1 VSATTSTDFRSLPFY
16 QAARRVY
23 RGAARRLNVALWSG
37 LTVVS
42 GRHPRLLLT
51 SGGGLGDHLLCTAV
65 FRELR
70 QRGARDLWMASNHRA
85 LFRHNADID
94 RVVPLGLFF
103 DRWARK
109 AGGQVILLGYAPHI
123 KEEDRDIPPPRHII
137 ACLCQQLG
145 LTGQV
150 GLRPYMP
157 LLDRER
163 RAGELA
169 PRQIA
174 IQSSGLGAQYPMRN
188 KEWFPERFQAVVTA
202 LKPRYSFVQVGAA
215 SDPLLEGA
223 IDLRGKTSL
232 RQTAAILSAS
242 LAFVGQVGFLMHLAR
257 AVDCRAAIVYGGRE
271 LPEQSG
277 YSCNENLT
285 TALPCAPC
293 WRWNTC
299 PYDRECMRRISAEAV
314 IAAIERQVDRHG
326 EPLPVD
332 SDTL

>member
-1 VSATTSTDFRSLPFY
+1 VSTTTSGNLRSIPFQ

-23 RGAARRLNVALWSG
+23 RGATRRLNVALWSA
-37 LTVVS
+37 LTVIS

-65 FRELR
+65 FHELR

-85 LFRHNADID
+85 LFRYNADID

-109 AGGQVILLGYAPHI
+109 EGGQVALLGYAAHI
-123 KEEDRDIPPPRHII
+123 KAEDRDVPPARHII

-145 LTGQV
+145 LTGRIS
-150 GLRPYMP
+150 LRPYMP
-157 LLDRER
+157 LLGRELS
-163 RAGELA
+163 AGELA

-188 KEWFPERFQAVVTA
+188 KEWYPERFQAVVAA
-202 LKPRYSFVQVGAA
+202 LKPYYSFVQVGAA

-223 IDLRGKTSL
+223 IDRRGKTSL

-257 AVDCRAAIVYGGRE
+257 AVDCRAVIVYGGRE

-277 YSCNENLT
+277 YTCNENLT

-314 IAAIERQVDRHG
+314 VAAVERQIERYGQ
-326 EPLPVD
+326 PLPVD
-332 SDTL
+332 RDTL

>member
-1 VSATTSTDFRSLPFY
+1 
-16 QAARRVY
+16 
-23 RGAARRLNVALWSG
+23 
-37 LTVVS
+37 
-42 GRHPRLLLT
+42 
-51 SGGGLGDHLLCTAV
+51 
-65 FRELR
+65 
-70 QRGARDLWMASNHRA
+70 MASTHRA
-85 LFRHNADID
+85 LFRYNADID

-103 DRWARK
+103 DRWARRG
-109 AGGQVILLGYAPHI
+109 GGQVALMSYAPHI
-123 KEEDRDIPPPRHII
+123 KEEDRDAQPPRHII

-145 LTGQV
+145 LTGRV

-163 RAGELA
+163 RAGALA
-169 PRQIA
+169 PRQVA

-215 SDPLLEGA
+215 TDPPLEGA
-223 IDLRGKTSL
+223 IDMRGKTSL

-242 LAFVGQVGFLMHLAR
+242 LGFVGQVGFLMHLAR
-257 AVDCRAAIVYGGRE
+257 AVDCRSVIIYGGRE
-271 LPEQSG
+271 LPQQSG
-277 YSCNENLT
+277 YTCNENLT

-299 PYDRECMRRISAEAV
+299 PYDRECMRRISAETA
-314 IAAIERQVDRHG
+314 IAAIERQIERYG
-326 EPLPVD
+326 QPLPVD